1 MPPFC
6 LPPGLSCLLVFLVS
20 PVFLFRRGQKD
31 VGHRRNLLGVRC
43 ILWPTN
49 GLQCSGQF
57 SALANLAATGLQRAV
72 RSCRGRVFGELA
84 VFPAATGLY
93 SGQESCRG
101 KTIEDQRKYHGW
113 RFNPEAPSQM
123 PAASLN
129 SQQQSSGKWL
139 SLSYSHHLFNPCPCP
154 AIPIVR
160 KSENRPLP
168 DRFILLQRRKSRL

>member
-6 LPPGLSCLLVFLVS
+6 LPPGLSCLSVFLVS

-43 ILWPTN
+43 ILWPTK

-101 KTIEDQRKYHGW
+101 KTIEDHRKYHGW
-113 RFNPEAPSQM
+113 R
-123 PAASLN
+123 L
-129 SQQQSSGKWL
+129 SGKWL